1 VGRRLPPDFSCYA
14 VLACCINYLAT
25 YTCAFHQVQ
34 ARNRLK
40 YDDYTVVNGRG
51 QMNTKRLAIAGLVI
65 GIALS
70 IATTPV
76 QAQFLKKLL
85 QGSSQQN
92 DFQTNPFGGNQF
104 GGNQFGGNQF
114 GQTYPNSGFGGFNQ
128 FGGYP
133 NNGFS
138 GSGNMGNL
146 TSSLNSLD
154 TSADQLSG
162 RIQRFLQSTGR
173 WAPQPKG
180 NDMQVCVAMQ
190 ALKQQIGQ
198 AKRSASGNIT
208 PQFQMQLNQ
217 LQQSANNLVNT
228 MQVAGIDPGTRG
240 QAQMLRDNISQMMA
254 MSSITPG
261 GNPINPFWN
270 MGQPYGGSPMLHVN
284 QSGRGQLTVMGQ
296 QYMRFRDVSIET
308 IDPVSR
314 RVRASFSGGRDG
326 VILSGPITNQ
336 TMNGITIAVDSSDKG
351 AVTGVLNIGFVSNG
365 SIGNI
370 SSTGQMNGQGY
381 AIQFNGQ

>member
-1 VGRRLPPDFSCYA
+1 
-14 VLACCINYLAT
+14 
-25 YTCAFHQVQ
+25 
-34 ARNRLK
+34 
-40 YDDYTVVNGRG
+40 
-51 QMNTKRLAIAGLVI
+51 MNTKRFAIVGLAFGVIAFTAV
-65 GIALS
+65 
-70 IATTPV
+70 PV

-92 DFQTNPFGGNQF
+92 DFQNNTF
-104 GGNQFGGNQF
+104 GNQF
-114 GQTYPNSGFGGFNQ
+114 GQQYGNGYNNYGQQFGGGFNQ

-133 NNGFS
+133 NNGMSNFN
-138 GSGNMGNL
+138 SGNM
-146 TSSLNSLD
+146 TSSLNTLD
-154 TSADQLSG
+154 TNADQLSG

-198 AKRSASGNIT
+198 VKRSAGGNMT
-208 PQFQMQLNQ
+208 PQLQMQLTQ

-228 MQVAGIDPGTRG
+228 MQIAGIDPGTRG
-240 QAQMLRDNISQMMA
+240 QAQMLRDNISQMLS
-254 MSSITPG
+254 MSSITNG
-261 GNPINPFWN
+261 GNAINPFWN

-296 QYMRFRDVSIET
+296 QYMRFRDLSVET

-351 AVTGVLNIGFVSNG
+351 SVNGVLNISFVSNG
-365 SIGNI
+365 SIGNV

-381 AIQFNGQ
+381 AIQFNGN